1 MGSEMCI
8 RDSYTIAWPHEEF
21 SSARPSRRSTLYE
34 LLKAQGACFGEK
46 LGWERPNW
54 FADASSGE
62 LPNDVYSFA
71 KPGWFDAVAREHH
84 AARRAAVLIDQ
95 SSFAKFILK
104 GPDALVA
111 LEWLAANDVS
121 KPVGSL
127 VYSQLLDDKGGIQA
141 DVTIARLADDEFY
154 IVTGTGFAT
163 RDSDWIRRNIPIGLN
178 AQLVNVTSAYAVLS
192 LMGPSSRYI
201 LSQLSRD
208 DISNENF
215 PFASCRKIDVAACP
229 TLALRIT
236 YVGELGFELHIP
248 IEFAVTLY
256 SALLEAGREQ
266 GLINAGYRMIESCRL
281 EKSYRAWG
289 SDIGPDHT
297 PIEAG
302 LAWAV
307 KYPRT
312 DVIFKGRGAVVR
324 QLEQGI
330 QKRLVCFTVNDP
342 TCVLFGR
349 EIILRNGK
357 PVGWLSSAGFG
368 HHLELSIGMG
378 YVRSID
384 GVDKDFILKGQY
396 QLKVGD
402 RLFDCSAQLT
412 PPFDPDMKK
421 IKR

>member
-1 MGSEMCI
+1 MCI
-8 RDSYTIAWPHEEF
+8 RDS
-21 SSARPSRRSTLYE
+21 
-34 LLKAQGACFGEK
+34 
-46 LGWERPNW
+46 
-54 FADASSGE
+54 
-62 LPNDVYSFA
+62 
-71 KPGWFDAVAREHH
+71 
-84 AARRAAVLIDQ
+84 
-95 SSFAKFILK
+95 
-104 GPDALVA
+104 
-111 LEWLAANDVS
+111 
-121 KPVGSL
+121 
-127 VYSQLLDDKGGIQA
+127 
-141 DVTIARLADDEFY
+141 
-154 IVTGTGFAT
+154 
-163 RDSDWIRRNIPIGLN
+163 NIPIGLN
-178 AQLVNVTSAYAVLS
+178 AQLVDVTSAYAVLS
-192 LMGPSSRYI
+192 LMGPSSRAI
-201 LSQLSRD
+201 LSQLSHD
-208 DISNENF
+208 DIGNENF

-229 TLALRIT
+229 ALALRIT

-312 DVIFKGRGAVVR
+312 DVIFKGREAVVR

-402 RLFDCSAQLT
+402 RLIDCSAQLT